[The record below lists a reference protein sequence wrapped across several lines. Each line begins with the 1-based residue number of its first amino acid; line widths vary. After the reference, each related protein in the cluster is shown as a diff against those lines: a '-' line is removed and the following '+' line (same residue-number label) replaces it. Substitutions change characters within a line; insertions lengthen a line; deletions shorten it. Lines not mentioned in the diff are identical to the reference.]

1 MIVRHQ
7 PEFTK
12 KVSNHIGS
20 LNEKSLHAELK
31 QWYAH
36 PNDRFE
42 VPVDGYVIDIV
53 RDNLLIE
60 IQTRGF
66 ASMRRKLRKLTK
78 THPVRLV
85 YPIAQEKWIVKLAG
99 DELTEQSR
107 RKSPKRGTVYEVFR
121 ELVSFPQWMAN
132 PNFSLHVLLIQE
144 EEMRRYDGRR
154 GWRRKGW
161 VTHERR
167 LLAVVDEHHFSTPR
181 EVNALLPQ
189 PLNNPF
195 TTADLTK
202 ALGQPRW
209 LMQKMAYCLREMG
222 AIEQVGKQGNA
233 VLYRTVD
240 D

>member
-7 PEFTK
+7 PEFIK

-31 QWYAH
+31 QWYAQ
-36 PNDRFE
+36 PNAQFE
-42 VPVDGYVIDIV
+42 VSVDGYVIDIV

-66 ASMRRKLRKLTK
+66 ASMKHKLLKLTK

-121 ELVSFPQWMAN
+121 ELVSFPQLMAN
-132 PNFSLHVLLIQE
+132 PNFSLYVLLIQE
-144 EEMRRYDGRR
+144 EETRRYDGQR

-167 LLAVVDEHHFSTPR
+167 LLAVVDEHHFATP
-181 EVNALLPQ
+181 EDMKALLPTA
-189 PLNNPF
+189 LDNPF
-195 TTADLTK
+195 TTSDLTK
-202 ALGQPRW
+202 TLGQPRW
-209 LMQKMAYCLREMG
+209 LTQKMAYCLREMG
-222 AIEQVGKQGNA
+222 AIEPAGKQGNA
-233 VLYRTVD
+233 ILYRTVD

>member
-1 MIVRHQ
+1 M
-7 PEFTK
+7 T
-12 KVSNHIGS
+12 NHIGS

-31 QWYAH
+31 QWYAQ

-66 ASMRRKLRKLTK
+66 ASMKRKLLKLTK
-78 THPVRLV
+78 THPVQLV
-85 YPIAQEKWIVKLAG
+85 YPTAQEKWIVKLAG
-99 DELTEQSR
+99 DEQTEQSR

-121 ELVSFPQWMAN
+121 ELVSFPQLLAN

-144 EEMRRYDGRR
+144 EEARRYDGRR

-167 LLAVVDEHHFSTPR
+167 LLAVIDEYRFTTPA
-181 EVNALLPQ
+181 EMQALLPMA
-189 PLNNPF
+189 LDNPF
-195 TTADLTK
+195 TTVDLAQ
-202 ALGQPRW
+202 ALDQPRW
-209 LMQKMAYCLREMG
+209 LTQKIAYCLREMG

-233 VLYRTVD
+233 ILYQTAD
-240 D
+240 DRSPN